1 MQGDQAIPSDSPREM
16 LSTQPIPEQDMRQS
30 APLSLEMPVDS
41 ILVDRCQQHLVYA
54 LRVRIRQTERVVG
67 TQFGFE
73 IIQREA
79 TTAFLAHHWPHAQDK
94 PAFHRVFNF
103 TALPGTLH
111 NPLLERLVD
120 ERLDAIVE
128 VLPGEHAQHAEAVLR
143 AYHYQPVWSIPWL
156 SISLQSFT
164 SAPVPESLVQVRR
177 QSDLAQLAE
186 LLIAAYSYTGE
197 EASAWRTFA
206 ACGYHAPGFVAFLA
220 TLDSQPA
227 AAGILHLDKDSALVD
242 GAATLPAARG
252 RGLQKNLLAARLLHA
267 KAQGAQYAFSRT
279 SLGSI
284 SQANLQKMGMQ
295 VFTQSTAW
303 RRV

>member
-1 MQGDQAIPSDSPREM
+1 
-16 LSTQPIPEQDMRQS
+16 MRQS
-30 APLSLEMPVDS
+30 APLSLEMPVDD
-41 ILVDRCQQHLVYA
+41 ILVNCCQQHLIHA
-54 LRVRIRQTERVVG
+54 LRVRIQQTERVIG

-73 IIQREA
+73 IIQRDA

-103 TALPGTLH
+103 RALPDTLH
-111 NPLLERLVD
+111 DPLLERLVD
-120 ERLDAIVE
+120 EQLDAIVE
-128 VLPGEHAQHAEAVLR
+128 VLPGEYAQHAEAVLR

-164 SAPVPESLVQVRR
+164 FAPVTDSVVQVRR

-206 ACGYHAPGFVAFLA
+206 AYGYDAPGFVAFLA

-227 AAGILHLDKDSALVD
+227 AAAILHLDHASALVD
-242 GAATLPAARG
+242 GAATLPAYRG
-252 RGLQKNLLAARLLHA
+252 RGLQKALLAARLLHA
-267 KAQGAQYAFSRT
+267 KEQGALHAFSRT

-284 SQANLQKMGMQ
+284 SQANLQKVGMQ
-295 VFTQSTAW
+295 VLTQSTAW
-303 RRV
+303 RRI

>member
-1 MQGDQAIPSDSPREM
+1 
-16 LSTQPIPEQDMRQS
+16 
-30 APLSLEMPVDS
+30 VDTFL
-41 ILVDRCQQHLVYA
+41 IERCQQHLTHA
-54 LRVRIRQTERVVG
+54 LQARIQQTEQMG
-67 TQFGFE
+67 GDQFGFE
-73 IIQREA
+73 IIQRDA
-79 TTAFLAHHWPHAQDK
+79 TTAFLAHRWPHAQDK

-103 TALPGTLH
+103 TVLPDTLPD
-111 NPLLERLVD
+111 PLLERLVD

-128 VLPGEHAQHAEAVLR
+128 VLPGKDADAAATVLR

-156 SISLQSFT
+156 SISLQSF
-164 SAPVPESLVQVRR
+164 SYAPVTASSVQVRK
-177 QSDLAQLAE
+177 QSELAPLADLLTT
-186 LLIAAYSYTGE
+186 AYGYTGE

-206 ACGYHAPGFVAFLA
+206 AYGYGAPGFVAFLA
-220 TLDSQPA
+220 ALDSQPA
-227 AAGILHLDKDSALVD
+227 AAGILHLDHDSALVD

-252 RGLQKNLLAARLLHA
+252 RGLQKALLNARLLHA
-267 KAQGAQYAFSRT
+267 KEQGALHAFSRT